1 MQPEIR
7 VGALRAHWSI
17 CTQVESCAY
26 ESELR
31 LLRAAAPR
39 APAEALVD
47 ASLLWRDLRG
57 LVDEGRLSYPYST
70 RELVK
75 VAKHLDAYP
84 GDGLAAAC
92 ADVFAFDGFDA
103 RLAALLATVLEGHGV
118 DADEALGGGQ
128 GYGDMTLKLPEG
140 FKTIKR
146 PGAPAGMP
154 SDGPKHGA
162 WDDEAHMGGNMF
174 AGGSGGSGTAGLG
187 GRGGPYRLDVGQQL
201 GHMTQQE
208 KDAVDDASL
217 AAAKDMATKAHAK
230 KLEEL
235 GFGPAEASAYEAA
248 RDAVLLGATELRA
261 ALLDREKRDRERV
274 WKTRQTVGELDD
286 NLLVDG
292 VAGERGVYRRRVAP
306 DGADDD
312 DDADRPAP
320 TSKHGETRDPIRLR
334 FVFDC
339 SGSMYTFNRIDRR
352 LERLQ
357 QIALFVFEALDG
369 LDDDYDYSVVAHS
382 GNGPEAEL
390 FVPWGAGGK
399 PKSPKERWAVCQ
411 RMAAHAQYCSPG
423 DHTRVPVSAI
433 LWSTIAV
440 PF

>member
-1 MQPEIR
+1 
-7 VGALRAHWSI
+7 
-17 CTQVESCAY
+17 
-26 ESELR
+26 
-31 LLRAAAPR
+31 
-39 APAEALVD
+39 
-47 ASLLWRDLRG
+47 
-57 LVDEGRLSYPYST
+57 
-70 RELVK
+70 
-75 VAKHLDAYP
+75 
-84 GDGLAAAC
+84 
-92 ADVFAFDGFDA
+92 
-103 RLAALLATVLEGHGV
+103 
-118 DADEALGGGQ
+118 
-128 GYGDMTLKLPEG
+128 
-140 FKTIKR
+140 
-146 PGAPAGMP
+146 MP

-399 PKSPKERWAVCQ
+399 PKTPKERWAVCQ

-433 LWSTIAV
+433 LWNTIAV

>member
-1 MQPEIR
+1 
-7 VGALRAHWSI
+7 
-17 CTQVESCAY
+17 
-26 ESELR
+26 
-31 LLRAAAPR
+31 
-39 APAEALVD
+39 
-47 ASLLWRDLRG
+47 
-57 LVDEGRLSYPYST
+57 
-70 RELVK
+70 
-75 VAKHLDAYP
+75 
-84 GDGLAAAC
+84 
-92 ADVFAFDGFDA
+92 
-103 RLAALLATVLEGHGV
+103 
-118 DADEALGGGQ
+118 
-128 GYGDMTLKLPEG
+128 
-140 FKTIKR
+140 
-146 PGAPAGMP
+146 MP

-292 VAGERGVYRRRVAP
+292 
-306 DGADDD
+306 
-312 DDADRPAP
+312 
-320 TSKHGETRDPIRLR
+320 HGETRDPIRLR

-382 GNGPEAEL
+382 QRPEAEL
-390 FVPWGAGGK
+390 FVPWGGRK
-399 PKSPKERWAVCQ
+399 PKSPKERWAS
-411 RMAAHAQYCSPG
+411 RSRLDGTAAAIRDVAKGRADERFVFLISDADLKRYGIDAANWNAIIMKDPKVQAFVLLISSNDDEAAEIQAKIHPG
-423 DHTRVPVSAI
+423 RAVTCFDTANLPTAFREIFAARVLKLS
-433 LWSTIAV
+433 
-440 PF
+440 

>member
-1 MQPEIR
+1 MTFGPD
-7 VGALRAHWSI
+7 VPAHWLI

-128 GYGDMTLKLPEG
+128 SYGDMTLKLPEG

-390 FVPWGAGGK
+390 FVPWGPGGK

-433 LWSTIAV
+433 LWNTIAV
-440 PF
+440 AF

>member
-1 MQPEIR
+1 LTFGPD
-7 VGALRAHWSI
+7 VPAHWLI
-17 CTQVESCAY
+17 RTQVESCAY

-128 GYGDMTLKLPEG
+128 SYGDMTLKLPEG
-140 FKTIKR
+140 FKTI
-146 PGAPAGMP
+146 
-154 SDGPKHGA
+154 
-162 WDDEAHMGGNMF
+162 
-174 AGGSGGSGTAGLG
+174 
-187 GRGGPYRLDVGQQL
+187 
-201 GHMTQQE
+201 
-208 KDAVDDASL
+208 
-217 AAAKDMATKAHAK
+217 
-230 KLEEL
+230 
-235 GFGPAEASAYEAA
+235 
-248 RDAVLLGATELRA
+248 
-261 ALLDREKRDRERV
+261 
-274 WKTRQTVGELDD
+274 VGELDD

-399 PKSPKERWAVCQ
+399 PKTPKERWAVCQ

-433 LWSTIAV
+433 LWNTIAV

>member
-1 MQPEIR
+1 MVAARSATAGFVASLR
-7 VGALRAHWSI
+7 VVLRLDSSRLRLDVACGWFFFWIHRSNKSSQSIQHWLI

-70 RELVK
+70 RVPGVDAPPPSGGGRGARRRELVK

-128 GYGDMTLKLPEG
+128 SYGDMTLKLPEG

-154 SDGPKHGA
+154 GDGPKHGA

-174 AGGSGGSGTAGLG
+174 AGARL
-187 GRGGPYRLDVGQQL
+187 RGCDALESARGDVLLPPQ
-201 GHMTQQE
+201 
-208 KDAVDDASL
+208 
-217 AAAKDMATKAHAK
+217 AAAGGAARR
-230 KLEEL
+230 
-235 GFGPAEASAYEAA
+235 ASAAA
-248 RDAVLLGATELRA
+248 AGPTASTSASSSAT
-261 ALLDREKRDRERV
+261 
-274 WKTRQTVGELDD
+274 
-286 NLLVDG
+286 
-292 VAGERGVYRRRVAP
+292 
-306 DGADDD
+306 
-312 DDADRPAP
+312 
-320 TSKHGETRDPIRLR
+320 
-334 FVFDC
+334 
-339 SGSMYTFNRIDRR
+339 
-352 LERLQ
+352 
-357 QIALFVFEALDG
+357 
-369 LDDDYDYSVVAHS
+369 
-382 GNGPEAEL
+382 
-390 FVPWGAGGK
+390 
-399 PKSPKERWAVCQ
+399 
-411 RMAAHAQYCSPG
+411 
-423 DHTRVPVSAI
+423 
-433 LWSTIAV
+433 
-440 PF
+440 

>member
-1 MQPEIR
+1 
-7 VGALRAHWSI
+7 
-17 CTQVESCAY
+17 
-26 ESELR
+26 
-31 LLRAAAPR
+31 
-39 APAEALVD
+39 
-47 ASLLWRDLRG
+47 
-57 LVDEGRLSYPYST
+57 
-70 RELVK
+70 
-75 VAKHLDAYP
+75 
-84 GDGLAAAC
+84 
-92 ADVFAFDGFDA
+92 
-103 RLAALLATVLEGHGV
+103 
-118 DADEALGGGQ
+118 
-128 GYGDMTLKLPEG
+128 
-140 FKTIKR
+140 
-146 PGAPAGMP
+146 
-154 SDGPKHGA
+154 
-162 WDDEAHMGGNMF
+162 
-174 AGGSGGSGTAGLG
+174 
-187 GRGGPYRLDVGQQL
+187 
-201 GHMTQQE
+201 MTQQE

-399 PKSPKERWAVCQ
+399 PKTPKERWAVCQ

-433 LWSTIAV
+433 LWNTITV